1 VSASIITGDLIV
13 YDTTLRE
20 RHRTRMNRS
29 LWSHKWSPNSDK
41 FSLGTDLGL
50 WILDT
55 EKNLHSNPFT
65 KYRGGDV
72 FTQTF
77 DSSGKTVIYGTR
89 SGKINVAD
97 LSKKDAN
104 ETKMGY
110 ANSMVT
116 HLHLC
121 NNENYLITTSSN
133 GIIKQWDRRMEK
145 AVMSFTGINDCER
158 RLRFSV
164 NEEDNLIF
172 AGGNDKKLY
181 IWSIDSGKLAHTI
194 GPFKESCI
202 NKVCYSNMWKTPE
215 DKQTIQISGFWTL
228 ADSNIEFWGY
238 QPTK

>member
-1 VSASIITGDLIV
+1 VQSS
-13 YDTTLRE
+13 
-20 RHRTRMNRS
+20 
-29 LWSHKWSPNSDK
+29 
-41 FSLGTDLGL
+41 
-50 WILDT
+50 
-55 EKNLHSNPFT
+55 FT

-77 DSSGKTVIYGTR
+77 DSAGKTVIYGTR

-104 ETKMGY
+104 ETKMSY
-110 ANSMVT
+110 TNSMVT

-121 NNENYLITTSSN
+121 KNENYLITTSSSA
-133 GIIKQWDRRMEK
+133 IIKQWDRRVEK
-145 AVMSFTGINDCER
+145 AVVSFTGVNDCER

-164 NEEDNLIF
+164 NEEENLIF

-181 IWSIDSGKLAHTI
+181 IWSLDSTKLVHTI
-194 GPFKESCI
+194 GPCKESFV

-215 DKQTIQISGFWTL
+215 EKRTIQISGFWTL
-228 ADSNIEFWGY
+228 VDSSIKFWGY